1 MGFHRLKLDTAAT
14 YHVMSRIVDKQLI
27 IKDLEKRYLRGLL
40 SRLEVFT
47 GCRIRTYAIL
57 ENHFHILLHVP
68 LKIDLDN
75 REVKRRAKVLYGAKK
90 YALMEDQWK
99 QWQESGQQNRI
110 LEQLDKFRARM
121 FDVSQFMKTFK
132 QCFSIYYNLNHERR
146 GTLWEERF
154 KSVLVEESEYA
165 QLVVGAYI
173 DLNPVRAGMVKDP
186 KDYRWSGYGEAVGG
200 TKLSGAYAAE
210 SKRRICDLF
219 VSSEVDEKQALMQY
233 REILYTQG
241 ACRHDELSGQV
252 IKPGF
257 SRGQVDKVL
266 DGGGRLPLIEV
277 LHCKVRYFSDG
288 MVIGGKAFVEKVLN
302 DRSDIFTVKR
312 RARGAKEM
320 KFGVWGGLCAARELR
335 VRVVKVLENPVVKV
349 IGF

>member
-1 MGFHRLKLDTAAT
+1 MFSRLKLDTAAT

-40 SRLEVFT
+40 SRLEVFS
-47 GCRIRTYAIL
+47 GCRIRTYSIL
-57 ENHFHILLHVP
+57 DNHFHILLHVP
-68 LKIDLDN
+68 ERVDVSDK
-75 REVKRRAKVLYGAKK
+75 EVKRRAKVLYGAKK
-90 YALMEDQWK
+90 YSLMKDQWK
-99 QWQESGQQNRI
+99 EWQEGGQEERVA
-110 LEQLDKFRARM
+110 EQLNKFRARM
-121 FDVSQFMKTFK
+121 YDLSQFMKTFK
-132 QCFSIYYNLNHERR
+132 QCFSIYYNSKHERR

-173 DLNPVRAGMVKDP
+173 DLNPVRAGIVKDP

-200 TKLSGAYAAE
+200 TKLLGAYAAE
-210 SKRRICDLF
+210 SKRHICDLF

-233 REILYTQG
+233 REILYAQG
-241 ACRHDELSGQV
+241 ACRHDELTGRV

-257 SRGQVDKVL
+257 SREQVDKVL

-288 MVIGGKAFVEKVLN
+288 MVIGGKAFVEKILN
-302 DRSDIFTVKR
+302 ERSDMFTGKR
-312 RARGAKEM
+312 RARGATEM

-335 VRVVKVLENPVVKV
+335 VRVVKA
-349 IGF
+349 IGLFGEQRV

>member
-1 MGFHRLKLDTAAT
+1 MVFHRLKLDTAAT

-27 IKDLEKRYLRGLL
+27 IKDLEKCYLRGLL

-47 GCRIRTYAIL
+47 GCKVRTFSFL
-57 ENHFHILLHVP
+57 DNHFHILLHVP
-68 LKIDLDN
+68 LKIELDDK
-75 REVKRRAKVLYGAKK
+75 EVKRRAKVLYGAKK

-99 QWQESGQQNRI
+99 EWQEGGQEYRVA
-110 LEQLDKFRARM
+110 EQLDKFRARM
-121 FDVSQFMKTFK
+121 FELSQFMKTFK
-132 QCFSIYYNLNHERR
+132 QCFSIYYNSNHERR

-173 DLNPVRAGMVKDP
+173 DLNPVRAGIVKDP

-200 TKLSGAYAAE
+200 IKLLGAYAAE
-210 SKRRICDLF
+210 SKRNICDLF
-219 VSSEVDEKQALMQY
+219 VNSEVDEKQALMQY
-233 REILYTQG
+233 REILYSQG
-241 ACRHDELSGQV
+241 ACRHDELTGQV
-252 IKPGF
+252 IRAGF
-257 SRGQVDKVL
+257 SREQVDKVL
-266 DGGGRLPLIEV
+266 DGGGRLPLIEA

-288 MVIGGKAFVEKVLN
+288 VVIGGKAFVDKILKE
-302 DRSDIFTVKR
+302 RSDIFTGKR

-335 VRVVKVLENPVVKV
+335 VRVIKA
-349 IGF
+349 IGVSG